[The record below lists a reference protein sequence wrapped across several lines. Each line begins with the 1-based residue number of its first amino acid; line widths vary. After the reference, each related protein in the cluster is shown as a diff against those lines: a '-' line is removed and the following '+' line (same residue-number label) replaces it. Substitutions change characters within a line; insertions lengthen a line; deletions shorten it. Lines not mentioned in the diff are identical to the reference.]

1 MGFQP
6 FVRLFC
12 SELRM
17 TEDTG
22 MAGRGGSWVRPAA
35 MAFVMVG
42 ALSGGALAQ
51 SSEDP
56 SKTVSMLA
64 SHAPGGGYDA
74 YARLYARH
82 VGRFLPGQP
91 NLIVRNMPGAAGVV
105 MANFVASQAPR
116 NGSLIALGPG
126 SMATASLLG
135 SQGARY
141 DAREFTWVGSLNNDV
156 SVTVSRSDSPVS
168 ATEEIFTK
176 ELVVGGA
183 GASDNSVVFATIL
196 NRMFGAK
203 LKLVAGYNGSGD
215 TVMALDRGEVQGI
228 AGWNYSS
235 VTTMRPD
242 WLRDKKINILLQM
255 SLTRHPDLPNVPTVL
270 ELARDDSQRE
280 ILRLIFAQS
289 QMGRVIMGP
298 PGVPK
303 AMVEAHRAAFDR
315 VLKDPEFLT
324 DVEKMRLEI
333 SGPMS
338 GVEVDQLVAGLY
350 KATPERIKE
359 AGVLLGGN

>member
-1 MGFQP
+1 MNRDAKLMG
-6 FVRLFC
+6 RERSWIALLC
-12 SELRM
+12 AAL
-17 TEDTG
+17 G
-22 MAGRGGSWVRPAA
+22 MAGALTGS
-35 MAFVMVG
+35 
-42 ALSGGALAQ
+42 ALAQ
-51 SSEDP
+51 APEDP
-56 SKTVSMLA
+56 TKTITMLA

-82 VGRFLPGQP
+82 IGRFLPGQP
-91 NLIVRNMPGAAGVV
+91 NVVVRNMPGAAGVV

-116 NGSLIALGPG
+116 NGSTIALGPG
-126 SMATASLLG
+126 SMATAALLG

-156 SVTVSRSDSPVS
+156 SVTVSRSDSPIS
-168 ATEEIFTK
+168 KTDELFSR

-183 GASDNSVVFATIL
+183 GASDNSVVFANIL
-196 NRMFGAK
+196 SRMFGAK

-235 VTTMRPD
+235 ITTMRPD
-242 WLRDKKINILLQM
+242 WMRDRKINLLLQM
-255 SLTRHPDLPNVPTVL
+255 SLTRHPELPDVPTVL
-270 ELARDDSQRE
+270 ELARDDRQRE

-289 QMGRVIMGP
+289 QMGRVVMGP
-298 PGVPK
+298 PAMPK
-303 AMVEAHRAAFDR
+303 AMVEAHRDAFDR
-315 VLKDPEFLT
+315 VLKDSEFQA

-338 GVEVDQLVAGLY
+338 GAEVDQLVASLY
-350 KATPERIKE
+350 RATPERIKE

>member
-1 MGFQP
+1 MTRDRQQTAR
-6 FVRLFC
+6 VRSWIRALGAT
-12 SELRM
+12 LLL
-17 TEDTG
+17 TG
-22 MAGRGGSWVRPAA
+22 AQAGQG
-35 MAFVMVG
+35 
-42 ALSGGALAQ
+42 LAQ
-51 SSEDP
+51 SGEDP
-56 SKTVSMLA
+56 TKTLTMLA

-91 NLIVRNMPGAAGVV
+91 TVVVRNMPGAAGVV

-116 NGSLIALGPG
+116 NGSTIGLGPG
-126 SMATASLLG
+126 SMATAALLG

-141 DAREFTWVGSLNNDV
+141 DSREFTWVGSLNNEI
-156 SVTVSRSDSPVS
+156 SVAVSRSDSPVS
-168 ATEEIFTK
+168 TLDELFTK

-183 GASDNSVVFATIL
+183 GASDNSVIYATIL
-196 NRMFGAK
+196 SRMFGAK

-215 TVMALDRGEVQGI
+215 NVMALDRGEVQGI

-235 VTTMRPD
+235 ITTMRPD

-255 SLTRHPDLPNVPTVL
+255 SLTRHPELPKVPTIL
-270 ELARDDSQRE
+270 ELARDDRQRE

-298 PGVPK
+298 PAMPR
-303 AMVEAHRAAFDR
+303 AMVEAHRQAFDR
-315 VLKDPEFLT
+315 VLKDSEFMA

-333 SGPMS
+333 SGPMT
-338 GVEVDQLVAGLY
+338 GAEVDQLVGSLY
-350 KATPERIKE
+350 RATPERIKE
-359 AGVLLGGN
+359 AGILLGGN

>member
-1 MGFQP
+1 MASA
-6 FVRLFC
+6 L
-12 SELRM
+12 
-17 TEDTG
+17 TG
-22 MAGRGGSWVRPAA
+22 S
-35 MAFVMVG
+35 
-42 ALSGGALAQ
+42 ALAQ
-51 SSEDP
+51 APEDP
-56 SKTVSMLA
+56 TKTMTMLA

-91 NLIVRNMPGAAGVV
+91 NVVVRNMPGAAGVV

-116 NGSLIALGPG
+116 NGSTIALGPG
-126 SMATASLLG
+126 SMATAALLG

-156 SVTVSRSDSPVS
+156 SVTVSRSDSPIS
-168 ATEEIFTK
+168 KTDELFTR

-183 GASDNSVVFATIL
+183 GASDNSVVFANIL
-196 NRMFGAK
+196 SRMFGAK

-235 VTTMRPD
+235 ITTMRPD
-242 WLRDKKINILLQM
+242 WMRDRKINILLQM
-255 SLTRHPDLPNVPTVL
+255 SLTRHPELPDVPTVL
-270 ELARDDSQRE
+270 ELARDDRQRE

-298 PGVPK
+298 PAMPK
-303 AMVEAHRAAFDR
+303 AMVEAHRDAFDR
-315 VLKDPEFLT
+315 VLKDAEFMA

-333 SGPMS
+333 SGPMT
-338 GVEVDQLVAGLY
+338 GAEVDQLVASLY
-350 KATPERIKE
+350 RATPERIKE

>member
-1 MGFQP
+1 
-6 FVRLFC
+6 
-12 SELRM
+12 
-17 TEDTG
+17 
-22 MAGRGGSWVRPAA
+22 
-35 MAFVMVG
+35 
-42 ALSGGALAQ
+42 
-51 SSEDP
+51 
-56 SKTVSMLA
+56 MLA

-91 NLIVRNMPGAAGVV
+91 NVVVRNMPGAAGVV

-116 NGSLIALGPG
+116 NGSTISLGPG
-126 SMATASLLG
+126 SMATAALLG

-141 DAREFTWVGSLNNDV
+141 DSREFTWVGSLNNDI
-156 SVTVSRSDSPVS
+156 SVMVSRSDSPVS
-168 ATEEIFTK
+168 TLDELFTR

-196 NRMFGAK
+196 SRMFGAK

-235 VTTMRPD
+235 ITTMRPD
-242 WLRDKKINILLQM
+242 WMRDKKINILLQM
-255 SLTRHPDLPNVPTVL
+255 SLTRHPELPNVATIL
-270 ELARDDSQRE
+270 ELARDDRQRE

-298 PGVPK
+298 PAMPR
-303 AMVEAHRAAFDR
+303 AMVETHRQAFDR
-315 VLKDPEFLT
+315 VLKDAEFMA

-333 SGPMS
+333 SGPMT
-338 GVEVDQLVAGLY
+338 GAEVDQLVASLY
-350 KATPERIKE
+350 RATPERIKE

>member
-1 MGFQP
+1 
-6 FVRLFC
+6 
-12 SELRM
+12 M
-17 TEDTG
+17 TRNVGST
-22 MAGRGGSWVRPAA
+22 GRGGSWIRSLGAA
-35 MAFVMVG
+35 LGMAS
-42 ALSGGALAQ
+42 ALTGSALAQ
-51 SSEDP
+51 APEDP
-56 SKTVSMLA
+56 TKTMTMLA

-91 NLIVRNMPGAAGVV
+91 NVVVRNMPGAAGVV

-116 NGSLIALGPG
+116 NGSTIALGPG
-126 SMATASLLG
+126 SMATAALLG

-156 SVTVSRSDSPVS
+156 SVTVSRSDSPIS
-168 ATEEIFTK
+168 KTDELFTR

-183 GASDNSVVFATIL
+183 GASDNSVVFANIL
-196 NRMFGAK
+196 SRMFGAK

-235 VTTMRPD
+235 ITTMRPD
-242 WLRDKKINILLQM
+242 WMRDRKINILLQM
-255 SLTRHPDLPNVPTVL
+255 SLTRHPELPDVPTVL
-270 ELARDDSQRE
+270 ELARDDRQRE

-298 PGVPK
+298 PAMPK
-303 AMVEAHRAAFDR
+303 AMVEAHRDAFDR
-315 VLKDPEFLT
+315 VLKDAEFMA

-333 SGPMS
+333 SGPMT
-338 GVEVDQLVAGLY
+338 GAEVDQLVASLY
-350 KATPERIKE
+350 RATPERIKE

>member
-1 MGFQP
+1 MNGDAKSMARGRSWIA
-6 FVRLFC
+6 RLC
-12 SELRM
+12 MAL
-17 TEDTG
+17 G
-22 MAGRGGSWVRPAA
+22 MAGALTGS
-35 MAFVMVG
+35 
-42 ALSGGALAQ
+42 ALAQ
-51 SSEDP
+51 APEDP
-56 SKTVSMLA
+56 TKTITMLA

-82 VGRFLPGQP
+82 IGRFLPGQP
-91 NLIVRNMPGAAGVV
+91 NVVVRNMPGAAGVV

-116 NGSLIALGPG
+116 NGSTIALGPG

-141 DAREFTWVGSLNNDV
+141 DARDFTWIGSLNNDV
-156 SVTVSRSDSPVS
+156 SVTVSRSDSPVH
-168 ATEEIFTK
+168 TLDELFKT

-196 NRMFGAK
+196 SRMFGAK

-235 VTTMRPD
+235 ITTMRPD
-242 WLRDKKINILLQM
+242 WMRDRKINILLQM
-255 SLTRHPDLPNVPTVL
+255 SLTRHPELPDVPTVL

-289 QMGRVIMGP
+289 QMGRVIMAP
-298 PGVPK
+298 PAMPK
-303 AMVEAHRAAFDR
+303 AMAQAHRDAFDR
-315 VLKDPEFLT
+315 VLKDAEFMA

-333 SGPMS
+333 SGPMT
-338 GVEVDQLVAGLY
+338 GAEVDQLVASLY
-350 KATPERIKE
+350 RATPERIKE

>member
-1 MGFQP
+1 MA
-6 FVRLFC
+6 L
-12 SELRM
+12 
-17 TEDTG
+17 G
-22 MAGRGGSWVRPAA
+22 MAAALAGS
-35 MAFVMVG
+35 
-42 ALSGGALAQ
+42 ALAQ
-51 SSEDP
+51 APEDP
-56 SKTVSMLA
+56 TKTITMLA

-82 VGRFLPGQP
+82 IGRFLPGQP
-91 NLIVRNMPGAAGVV
+91 TVVVRNMPGAAGVV
-105 MANFVASQAPR
+105 MANFVASQAAR
-116 NGSLIALGPG
+116 NGSVIALGPG

-141 DAREFTWVGSLNNDV
+141 DAREFTWIGSLNNDV
-156 SVTVSRSDSPVS
+156 SVTVSRSDSPVH
-168 ATEEIFTK
+168 TLDDMFTK

-196 NRMFGAK
+196 SRMFGAK

-215 TVMALDRGEVQGI
+215 TVLALDRGEVQGI

-235 VTTMRPD
+235 ITTMRPD
-242 WLRDKKINILLQM
+242 WMRDKKINILLQM
-255 SLTRHPDLPNVPTVL
+255 SLTRHPELPNIPTVL
-270 ELARDDSQRE
+270 ELARDDQQRE

-298 PGVPK
+298 PGMPK
-303 AMVEAHRAAFDR
+303 AMAQAHRDAFDR
-315 VLKDPEFLT
+315 VLKDPEFLA

-333 SGPMS
+333 SGPMT
-338 GVEVDQLVAGLY
+338 GVEVDQLVASLY
-350 KATPERIKE
+350 RATPERIKE

>member
-1 MGFQP
+1 MIEEA
-6 FVRLFC
+6 
-12 SELRM
+12 ELAR
-17 TEDTG
+17 
-22 MAGRGGSWVRPAA
+22 RGGSLIRS
-35 MAFVMVG
+35 FCG
-42 ALSGGALAQ
+42 ALVVFGALTGGALAQ
-51 SSEDP
+51 APEDP
-56 SKTVSMLA
+56 TKTVTMLA

-91 NLIVRNMPGAAGVV
+91 NLVVRNMPGAAGVV
-105 MANFVASQAPR
+105 MANFVASQAAR
-116 NGSLIALGPG
+116 NGSVIALGPG
-126 SMATASLLG
+126 SMATAALLG
-135 SQGARY
+135 SQGGARF

-156 SVTVSRSDSPVS
+156 SVTVSRSDSPIS
-168 ATEEIFTK
+168 KTEELFTK

-183 GASDNSVVFATIL
+183 GASDNSVIHANIL
-196 NRMFGAK
+196 SRMFGAK

-215 TVMALDRGEVQGI
+215 TVLALDRGEVQGI

-242 WLRDKKINILLQM
+242 WLRDKKIHILLQM
-255 SLTRHPDLPNVPTVL
+255 SLSSHPDLPNVPTVL
-270 ELARDDSQRE
+270 ELARDDNQRE

-298 PGVPK
+298 PAVPK
-303 AMVEAHRAAFDR
+303 AMVDAHRQAFDR
-315 VLKDPEFLT
+315 VLKDAEFLA

-338 GVEVDQLVAGLY
+338 GAEVDQLVASLY

>member
-1 MGFQP
+1 MTRDREPKRRVGSAML
-6 FVRLFC
+6 RL
-12 SELRM
+12 
-17 TEDTG
+17 G
-22 MAGRGGSWVRPAA
+22 AA
-35 MAFVMVG
+35 
-42 ALSGGALAQ
+42 LLLTGALAGQ
-51 SSEDP
+51 AAAQGAEDP
-56 SKTVSMLA
+56 TKTLTMLA

-91 NLIVRNMPGAAGVV
+91 NVVVRNMPGAAGVV

-116 NGSLIALGPG
+116 NGSTISLGPG
-126 SMATASLLG
+126 SMATAALLG

-141 DAREFTWVGSLNNDV
+141 DSREFTWVGSLNNDI
-156 SVTVSRSDSPVS
+156 SVAVSRSDSPVK
-168 ATEEIFTK
+168 TLDELFTK

-196 NRMFGAK
+196 SRMFGAK

-215 TVMALDRGEVQGI
+215 NVMALDRGEVQGI

-235 VTTMRPD
+235 ITTMRPD

-255 SLTRHPDLPNVPTVL
+255 SLSRHPDLPNVATIL
-270 ELARDDSQRE
+270 ELAKDDRQRE

-298 PGVPK
+298 PAMPK

-315 VLKDPEFLT
+315 ALKDAEFLA

-333 SGPMS
+333 SGPMT
-338 GVEVDQLVAGLY
+338 GAEVEQLVVSLY
-350 KATPERIKE
+350 RATPERIKE
-359 AGVLLGGN
+359 AGILLGGN

>member
-1 MGFQP
+1 VAQ
-6 FVRLFC
+6 
-12 SELRM
+12 
-17 TEDTG
+17 
-22 MAGRGGSWVRPAA
+22 
-35 MAFVMVG
+35 G
-42 ALSGGALAQ
+42 A
-51 SSEDP
+51 EDP
-56 SKTVSMLA
+56 TKTLTMLA

-91 NLIVRNMPGAAGVV
+91 TVVVRNMPGAAGVV

-116 NGSLIALGPG
+116 NGSTIGLGPG
-126 SMATASLLG
+126 SMATAALLG

-141 DAREFTWVGSLNNDV
+141 DSREFIWVGSLNNDI
-156 SVTVSRSDSPVS
+156 SVTVSRSDSPIS
-168 ATEEIFTK
+168 TLDELFTK

-196 NRMFGAK
+196 SRMFGAK

-235 VTTMRPD
+235 ITTMRPD

-255 SLTRHPDLPNVPTVL
+255 SLTRHPELPNVATIL
-270 ELARDDSQRE
+270 ELARDDRQRE

-298 PGVPK
+298 PTMPR
-303 AMVEAHRAAFDR
+303 AMVEAHRQAFDR
-315 VLKDPEFLT
+315 VLKDPEFLA

-338 GVEVDQLVAGLY
+338 GAEVDQLVGSLY
-350 KATPERIKE
+350 RATPERIKE

>member
-1 MGFQP
+1 MTRDPEPTGR
-6 FVRLFC
+6 VR
-12 SELRM
+12 
-17 TEDTG
+17 
-22 MAGRGGSWVRPAA
+22 SWIRALG
-35 MAFVMVG
+35 G
-42 ALSGGALAQ
+42 ALLLTGALVGHALAQ
-51 SSEDP
+51 SGEDP
-56 SKTVSMLA
+56 TKTLTMLA

-91 NLIVRNMPGAAGVV
+91 TVVVRNMPGAAGVV
-105 MANFVASQAPR
+105 MANFMASQALR
-116 NGSLIALGPG
+116 NGSMIGLGPG
-126 SMATASLLG
+126 SMATAALLG

-141 DAREFTWVGSLNNDV
+141 DSREFTWVGSLNNDI

-168 ATEEIFTK
+168 TLDELFTK

-196 NRMFGAK
+196 SRMFGAK

-235 VTTMRPD
+235 ITTMKPD

-255 SLTRHPDLPNVPTVL
+255 SLTRHPELPDVATIL
-270 ELARDDSQRE
+270 ELARDDRQRE

-289 QMGRVIMGP
+289 QMGRVVMGP
-298 PGVPK
+298 PGMPK
-303 AMVEAHRAAFDR
+303 AIVEAHRAAFDR
-315 VLKDPEFLT
+315 VLKDQEFLA
-324 DVEKMRLEI
+324 DVEKTRLEV
-333 SGPMS
+333 SGPMA
-338 GVEVDQLVAGLY
+338 GAEVDQLVASLY
-350 KATPERIKE
+350 RATPDRIKE

>member
-1 MGFQP
+1 MIRDP
-6 FVRLFC
+6 
-12 SELRM
+12 EA
-17 TEDTG
+17 TG
-22 MAGRGGSWVRPAA
+22 RVSSWIRALGAA
-35 MAFVMVG
+35 LLLTG
-42 ALSGGALAQ
+42 ALGGHALAQ
-51 SSEDP
+51 SGEDP
-56 SKTVSMLA
+56 TKTLTMLA

-91 NLIVRNMPGAAGVV
+91 NVVVRNMPGAAGVV
-105 MANFVASQAPR
+105 MANFVALQAPR
-116 NGSLIALGPG
+116 NGSTIGLGPG
-126 SMATASLLG
+126 SMATAALLG

-141 DAREFTWVGSLNNDV
+141 DSREFTWVGSLNNDI
-156 SVTVSRSDSPVS
+156 SVTVSRADSPVS
-168 ATEEIFTK
+168 TLDELFTK

-196 NRMFGAK
+196 SRMFGAK

-235 VTTMRPD
+235 ITTMRPD
-242 WLRDKKINILLQM
+242 WMRDRKINILLQM
-255 SLTRHPDLPNVPTVL
+255 SLTRHPELPDVPTVL
-270 ELARDDSQRE
+270 ELARDDRQRE

-289 QMGRVIMGP
+289 QMGRVVMGP
-298 PGVPK
+298 PAMPK
-303 AMVEAHRAAFDR
+303 AMVEAHRDAFDR
-315 VLKDPEFLT
+315 VLKDPEFQA

-338 GVEVDQLVAGLY
+338 GAEVDQLVASLY
-350 KATPERIKE
+350 RATPERIKE

>member
-1 MGFQP
+1 MTDEAGFAGLP
-6 FVRLFC
+6 RSL
-12 SELRM
+12 
-17 TEDTG
+17 G
-22 MAGRGGSWVRPAA
+22 MVLGLIGV
-35 MAFVMVG
+35 
-42 ALSGGALAQ
+42 LTGGALAQ
-51 SSEDP
+51 APEDP
-56 SKTVSMLA
+56 TKTVTMLA

-91 NLIVRNMPGAAGVV
+91 NIVVRNMPGAAGVV
-105 MANFVASQAPR
+105 MANFVASQAAR
-116 NGSLIALGPG
+116 NGSVIALGPG
-126 SMATASLLG
+126 SLATASLLG

-168 ATEEIFTK
+168 KTDELFTK

-215 TVMALDRGEVQGI
+215 TVLALDRGEVQGI

-242 WLRDKKINILLQM
+242 WIRDKKISILLQM
-255 SLTRHPDLPNVPTVL
+255 SLTRHPDLVNVPTVL
-270 ELARDDSQRE
+270 ELARDDNQRE

-298 PGVPK
+298 PGVSK
-303 AMVEAHRAAFDR
+303 VMVDTHREAFDR
-315 VLKDPEFLT
+315 VLRDPDFLV
-324 DVEKMRLEI
+324 DVDKVRLEI

-338 GVEVDQLVAGLY
+338 GAEVDQLVSSLY

-359 AGVLLGGN
+359 AGTLLGGN

>member
-1 MGFQP
+1 MN
-6 FVRLFC
+6 RDAK
-12 SELRM
+12 S
-17 TEDTG
+17 T
-22 MAGRGGSWVRPAA
+22 ARGGSWIARLC
-35 MAFVMVG
+35 MALGMAT
-42 ALSGGALAQ
+42 ALTGSALAQ
-51 SSEDP
+51 APEDP
-56 SKTVSMLA
+56 TKTITMLA

-82 VGRFLPGQP
+82 IGRFLPGQP
-91 NLIVRNMPGAAGVV
+91 TVVVRNMPGAAGVV
-105 MANFVASQAPR
+105 MANFVASQAAR
-116 NGSLIALGPG
+116 NGSVIALGPG

-141 DAREFTWVGSLNNDV
+141 DAREFTWIGSLNNDV
-156 SVTVSRSDSPVS
+156 SVTVSRSDSPVH
-168 ATEEIFTK
+168 TLDDMFTK

-196 NRMFGAK
+196 SRMFGAK

-215 TVMALDRGEVQGI
+215 TVLALDRGEVQGI

-235 VTTMRPD
+235 ITTMRPD
-242 WLRDKKINILLQM
+242 WMRDKKINILLQM
-255 SLTRHPDLPNVPTVL
+255 SLTRHPELPNIPTVL
-270 ELARDDSQRE
+270 ELARDDQQRE

-298 PGVPK
+298 PGMPK
-303 AMVEAHRAAFDR
+303 AMAQAHRDAFER
-315 VLKDPEFLT
+315 VLKDPEFLA

-333 SGPMS
+333 SGPMT
-338 GVEVDQLVAGLY
+338 GVEVDQLVASLY
-350 KATPERIKE
+350 RATPERIKE

>member
-1 MGFQP
+1 
-6 FVRLFC
+6 
-12 SELRM
+12 M
-17 TEDTG
+17 TREPESTG
-22 MAGRGGSWVRPAA
+22 RAKAWVSTLGAA
-35 MAFVMVG
+35 LLVAG
-42 ALSGGALAQ
+42 ALTDKATAQGA
-51 SSEDP
+51 EDP
-56 SKTVSMLA
+56 TKTLTMLA

-91 NLIVRNMPGAAGVV
+91 NVVVRNMPGAAGVV

-116 NGSLIALGPG
+116 NGSMIGLGPG
-126 SMATASLLG
+126 SMATAALLG

-141 DAREFTWVGSLNNDV
+141 DSREFTWVGSLNNDI
-156 SVTVSRSDSPVS
+156 SVTVSRSDSAVS
-168 ATEEIFTK
+168 TLEELFTK

-196 NRMFGAK
+196 SRMFGAK

-235 VTTMRPD
+235 ITTMRPD

-255 SLTRHPDLPNVPTVL
+255 SLTRHPELPHVATIL
-270 ELARDDSQRE
+270 ELARDDRQRE

-289 QMGRVIMGP
+289 QMGRVVMGP
-298 PGVPK
+298 PGIPK
-303 AMVEAHRAAFDR
+303 AMVEAHRTAFDR
-315 VLKDPEFLT
+315 VLKDQEFIA
-324 DVEKMRLEI
+324 DVEKVRLEV
-333 SGPMS
+333 SGPMT
-338 GVEVDQLVAGLY
+338 GAEVDQLVTSLY
-350 KATPERIKE
+350 RATPDRIKE

>member
-1 MGFQP
+1 
-6 FVRLFC
+6 
-12 SELRM
+12 M
-17 TEDTG
+17 TRDPEATG
-22 MAGRGGSWVRPAA
+22 RVSSWIRALGAA
-35 MAFVMVG
+35 LLLTG
-42 ALSGGALAQ
+42 ALGGHALAQ
-51 SSEDP
+51 SGEDP
-56 SKTVSMLA
+56 TKTLTMLA

-91 NLIVRNMPGAAGVV
+91 NVVVRNMPGAAGVV

-116 NGSLIALGPG
+116 NGSTISLGPG
-126 SMATASLLG
+126 SMATAALLG

-141 DAREFTWVGSLNNDV
+141 HSREFTWVGSLNNDI
-156 SVTVSRSDSPVS
+156 SVAVSRSDSPVS
-168 ATEEIFTK
+168 TLDELFTK

-196 NRMFGAK
+196 SRMFGAK
-203 LKLVAGYNGSGD
+203 LKLVSGYNGSGD
-215 TVMALDRGEVQGI
+215 NVMALDRGEVQGI

-235 VTTMRPD
+235 ITTMRPD

-255 SLTRHPDLPNVPTVL
+255 SLTRHPELPNVATIL
-270 ELARDDSQRE
+270 ELARDDRQRE
-280 ILRLIFAQS
+280 ILQLIFAQS

-298 PGVPK
+298 PAMPR
-303 AMVEAHRAAFDR
+303 AMVEAHRQAFDR
-315 VLKDPEFLT
+315 VLKDPEFLA

-333 SGPMS
+333 SGPMT
-338 GVEVDQLVAGLY
+338 GAEVDQLVGSLY
-350 KATPERIKE
+350 RATPERIKE

>member
-1 MGFQP
+1 MNRDAKSMG
-6 FVRLFC
+6 RERSWIALLC
-12 SELRM
+12 AAL
-17 TEDTG
+17 G
-22 MAGRGGSWVRPAA
+22 MACALTGS
-35 MAFVMVG
+35 
-42 ALSGGALAQ
+42 ALAQ
-51 SSEDP
+51 APEDP
-56 SKTVSMLA
+56 TKTVTMLA

-91 NLIVRNMPGAAGVV
+91 NVVVRNMPGAAGVV

-116 NGSLIALGPG
+116 NGSTIALGPG
-126 SMATASLLG
+126 SMATAALLG

-156 SVTVSRSDSPVS
+156 SVTVSRSDSPIS
-168 ATEEIFTK
+168 KTDELFTR

-183 GASDNSVVFATIL
+183 GASDNSVVFANIL
-196 NRMFGAK
+196 SRMFGAK

-235 VTTMRPD
+235 ITTMRPD
-242 WLRDKKINILLQM
+242 WMRDRKINILLQM
-255 SLTRHPDLPNVPTVL
+255 SLTRHPELPDVPTVL
-270 ELARDDSQRE
+270 ELARDDRQRE

-289 QMGRVIMGP
+289 QMGRVVMGP
-298 PGVPK
+298 PAMPK
-303 AMVEAHRAAFDR
+303 AMVEAHRDAFDR
-315 VLKDPEFLT
+315 VLKDPEFQA

-338 GVEVDQLVAGLY
+338 GAEVDQLVASLY
-350 KATPERIKE
+350 RATPERIKE

>member
-1 MGFQP
+1 MTRDPEPTGR
-6 FVRLFC
+6 VRSWIRAL
-12 SELRM
+12 
-17 TEDTG
+17 
-22 MAGRGGSWVRPAA
+22 GGGLLLT
-35 MAFVMVG
+35 G
-42 ALSGGALAQ
+42 ALVGHALAQ
-51 SSEDP
+51 NGEDP
-56 SKTVSMLA
+56 TKTLTMLA

-91 NLIVRNMPGAAGVV
+91 TVVVRNMQGAAGVV
-105 MANFVASQAPR
+105 MANFMASQAPR
-116 NGSLIALGPG
+116 NGSMIGLGPG
-126 SMATASLLG
+126 SMATAALLG

-141 DAREFTWVGSLNNDV
+141 DSREFTWVGSLNNDI

-168 ATEEIFTK
+168 TLDELFTK

-196 NRMFGAK
+196 SRMFGAK

-235 VTTMRPD
+235 ITTMKPD

-255 SLTRHPDLPNVPTVL
+255 SLTRHPELPNVATIL
-270 ELARDDSQRE
+270 ELARDDRQRE

-289 QMGRVIMGP
+289 QMGRVVMGP
-298 PGVPK
+298 PGMPK
-303 AMVEAHRAAFDR
+303 AIVEAHRAAFDR
-315 VLKDPEFLT
+315 VLKDQEFLA
-324 DVEKMRLEI
+324 DVEKTRLEV
-333 SGPMS
+333 SGPMA
-338 GVEVDQLVAGLY
+338 GAEVDQLVASLY
-350 KATPERIKE
+350 RATPDRIKE

>member
-1 MGFQP
+1 
-6 FVRLFC
+6 
-12 SELRM
+12 M
-17 TEDTG
+17 TRDPEATG
-22 MAGRGGSWVRPAA
+22 RVSSWIRALGAA
-35 MAFVMVG
+35 LLLTG
-42 ALSGGALAQ
+42 ALGGHALAQ
-51 SSEDP
+51 SGEDP
-56 SKTVSMLA
+56 TKTLTMLA

-91 NLIVRNMPGAAGVV
+91 NVVVRNMPGAAGVV
-105 MANFVASQAPR
+105 MANFVALQAPR
-116 NGSLIALGPG
+116 NGSTIGLGPG
-126 SMATASLLG
+126 SMATAALLG

-141 DAREFTWVGSLNNDV
+141 DSREFTWVGSLNNDI
-156 SVTVSRSDSPVS
+156 SVTVSRADSPVS
-168 ATEEIFTK
+168 TLDELFTK

-196 NRMFGAK
+196 SRMFGAK

-235 VTTMRPD
+235 ITTMRPD
-242 WLRDKKINILLQM
+242 WMRDKKINILLQM
-255 SLTRHPDLPNVPTVL
+255 SLTRHPELPNVATIL
-270 ELARDDSQRE
+270 ELARDDRQRE
-280 ILRLIFAQS
+280 ILQLIFAQS

-298 PGVPK
+298 PAMPK
-303 AMVEAHRAAFDR
+303 AMVEAHRQAFDR
-315 VLKDPEFLT
+315 VLKDPEFLA

-333 SGPMS
+333 SSPMT
-338 GVEVDQLVAGLY
+338 GGEVDQLVASLY
-350 KATPERIKE
+350 RATPERIKE

>member
-1 MGFQP
+1 
-6 FVRLFC
+6 
-12 SELRM
+12 M
-17 TEDTG
+17 TRDPEATG
-22 MAGRGGSWVRPAA
+22 RVSSWIRALGAA
-35 MAFVMVG
+35 LLLTG
-42 ALSGGALAQ
+42 ALGGHALAQ
-51 SSEDP
+51 SGEDP
-56 SKTVSMLA
+56 TKTLTMLA

-91 NLIVRNMPGAAGVV
+91 NVVVRNMPGAAGVV

-116 NGSLIALGPG
+116 NGSTIGLGPG
-126 SMATASLLG
+126 SMATAALLG

-141 DAREFTWVGSLNNDV
+141 DSREFTWVGSLNNDI
-156 SVTVSRSDSPVS
+156 SVMVSRSDSPVS
-168 ATEEIFTK
+168 TLDELFTK

-196 NRMFGAK
+196 SRMFGAK

-215 TVMALDRGEVQGI
+215 NVMALDRGEVQGI

-235 VTTMRPD
+235 ITTMRPD

-255 SLTRHPDLPNVPTVL
+255 SLTRHPELPNVATIL
-270 ELARDDSQRE
+270 ELARDDRQRE

-298 PGVPK
+298 PAMPR

-315 VLKDPEFLT
+315 ALKDPEFLA

-333 SGPMS
+333 SGPMT
-338 GVEVDQLVAGLY
+338 GAEVDQLVGSLY
-350 KATPERIKE
+350 RATPERIKE

>member
-1 MGFQP
+1 MNGDAK
-6 FVRLFC
+6 
-12 SELRM
+12 SN
-17 TEDTG
+17 
-22 MAGRGGSWVRPAA
+22 GRGGSWIARLC
-35 MAFVMVG
+35 MALGMAG
-42 ALSGGALAQ
+42 ALTGSALAQ
-51 SSEDP
+51 APEDP
-56 SKTVSMLA
+56 TKTITMLA

-82 VGRFLPGQP
+82 IGRFLPGQP
-91 NLIVRNMPGAAGVV
+91 TVVVRNMPGAAGVV
-105 MANFVASQAPR
+105 MANFVASQAAR
-116 NGSLIALGPG
+116 NGSVIALGPG

-141 DAREFTWVGSLNNDV
+141 DSREFTWIGSLNNDV

-168 ATEEIFTK
+168 KTDELFTR

-196 NRMFGAK
+196 SRMFGAK

-215 TVMALDRGEVQGI
+215 TVLALDRGEVQGI

-255 SLTRHPDLPNVPTVL
+255 SLTRHPDLPNIPTVL

-298 PGVPK
+298 PGMPK
-303 AMVEAHRAAFDR
+303 AMAEAHRQAFDR
-315 VLKDPEFLT
+315 VLKDPEFLA

-333 SGPMS
+333 SGPMT
-338 GVEVDQLVAGLY
+338 GAEVDQLVASLY
-350 KATPERIKE
+350 RAAPERIKE

>member
-1 MGFQP
+1 
-6 FVRLFC
+6 
-12 SELRM
+12 M
-17 TEDTG
+17 TRNVGST
-22 MAGRGGSWVRPAA
+22 GRGGSWIRSLGAA
-35 MAFVMVG
+35 LGMAS
-42 ALSGGALAQ
+42 ALTGSALAQ
-51 SSEDP
+51 APEDP
-56 SKTVSMLA
+56 TKTMTMLA

-91 NLIVRNMPGAAGVV
+91 NVVVRNMPGAAGVV

-116 NGSLIALGPG
+116 NGSTIALGPG
-126 SMATASLLG
+126 SMATAALLG

-156 SVTVSRSDSPVS
+156 SVTVSRSDSPIS
-168 ATEEIFTK
+168 KTDELFTR

-183 GASDNSVVFATIL
+183 GASDNSVVFANIL
-196 NRMFGAK
+196 SRMFGAK

-235 VTTMRPD
+235 ITTMRPD
-242 WLRDKKINILLQM
+242 WMRDRKINILLQM
-255 SLTRHPDLPNVPTVL
+255 SLTRHPELPDVPTVL
-270 ELARDDSQRE
+270 ELARDDNQRE

-298 PGVPK
+298 PAMPK
-303 AMVEAHRAAFDR
+303 AMVEAHRDAFDR
-315 VLKDPEFLT
+315 VLKDAEFMA

-338 GVEVDQLVAGLY
+338 GAEVDQLVASLY
-350 KATPERIKE
+350 RATPERIKE

>member
-1 MGFQP
+1 
-6 FVRLFC
+6 
-12 SELRM
+12 M
-17 TEDTG
+17 TRDPEATG
-22 MAGRGGSWVRPAA
+22 RVSSWIRSVSAA
-35 MAFVMVG
+35 LLLTG
-42 ALSGGALAQ
+42 ALGGHALAQ
-51 SSEDP
+51 SGEDP
-56 SKTVSMLA
+56 TKTLTMLA

-91 NLIVRNMPGAAGVV
+91 TVVVRNMPGAAGVV
-105 MANFVASQAPR
+105 MANFVASQASR
-116 NGSLIALGPG
+116 NGSTIGLGPG
-126 SMATASLLG
+126 SMATAALLG

-141 DAREFTWVGSLNNDV
+141 DSREFTWVGSLNNDI
-156 SVTVSRSDSPVS
+156 SVMVSRSDSPVS
-168 ATEEIFTK
+168 TLDELFTR

-183 GASDNSVVFATIL
+183 GASDNSVIFATIL
-196 NRMFGAK
+196 SRMFGAK

-235 VTTMRPD
+235 ITTMRPD
-242 WLRDKKINILLQM
+242 WMRDKKINILLQM
-255 SLTRHPDLPNVPTVL
+255 SLTRHPELPNVATIL
-270 ELARDDSQRE
+270 ELARDDRQRE

-298 PGVPK
+298 PAMPR
-303 AMVEAHRAAFDR
+303 AMVETHRQAFDR
-315 VLKDPEFLT
+315 VLKDAEFMA

-333 SGPMS
+333 SGPMT
-338 GVEVDQLVAGLY
+338 GAEVDQLVASLY
-350 KATPERIKE
+350 RATPERIKE